1 MTRFYVQ
8 LNKSKDGEILRRE
21 SVTQETIIEK
31 IKFMLRPYT
40 VRSCERLVI
49 HSSSYFYFAGQREA
63 L

>member
-21 SVTQETIIEK
+21 SVTQEIIIEK

-40 VRSCERLVI
+40 VRSCGRLVI
-49 HSSSYFYFAGQREA
+49 YSSSYFYFAGQREA